1 MTGPCPACG
10 GCFPGD
16 GPDEQVCTCGT
27 AFLPPARRAGLRRV
41 PMARGTKPLERRTRL
56 AQGSSQLARTR
67 LNPASSKRNKEN
79 RDRRT
84 MAATLFPDGPPQCAV
99 PTCPRRA
106 DDLHEPLTRGRGG
119 SITDPDNA
127 TPLCRPCHD
136 AVTFREPAWAYD
148 LGLLVH
154 SWETTPPAELADARR
169 NLLHGLPA
177 PITYCQP
184 CTIWHPTTYT
194 CTAASTT
201 QNLETA

>member
-1 MTGPCPACG
+1 MIGLCGECG

-16 GPDEQVCTCGT
+16 GPNDQVCTCGT
-27 AFLPPARRAGLRRV
+27 DFLPPARRPGPRRT
-41 PMARGTKPLERRTRL
+41 PMPRGTKRLERRTRL
-56 AQGSSQLARTR
+56 TQGGQLARTR
-67 LNPASSKRNKEN
+67 LNPASSKRDKAN

-84 MAATLFPDGPPQCAV
+84 MAAALFPDGPPQCAV
-99 PTCPRRA
+99 PDCSRRA

-127 TPLCRPCHD
+127 EPLCRPHHD
-136 AVTFREPAWAYD
+136 EVTFTEPDWAYD
-148 LGLLVH
+148 LGLLIH
-154 SWETTPPAELADARR
+154 SWETTPPAELAAARR

-184 CTIWHPTTYT
+184 CTIWHPTAYT

-201 QNLETA
+201 QNLESA